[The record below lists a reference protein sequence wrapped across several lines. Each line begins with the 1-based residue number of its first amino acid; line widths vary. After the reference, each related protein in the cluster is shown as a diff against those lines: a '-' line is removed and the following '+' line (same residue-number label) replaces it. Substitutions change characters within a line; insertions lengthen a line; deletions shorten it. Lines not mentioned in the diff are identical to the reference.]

1 MPQWLTSTFQ
11 SWHESK
17 LFLERLTAVSHD
29 SLHII
34 AGTCAWLLIA
44 IIMRRPVTSWLPLL
58 GTFVVAVINEMVDL
72 WVEIWPE
79 PGMQAGEAAKDLM
92 TTIAV
97 PLLLLLAFRAAPRL
111 TATRP
116 SAKRRT
122 R

>member
-1 MPQWLTSTFQ
+1 MPHWLTTSFQ

-17 LFLERLTAVSHD
+17 LFVERLTTISHD
-29 SLHII
+29 ALHII
-34 AGTCAWLLIA
+34 AGTCVWLLLA
-44 IIMRRPVTSWLPLL
+44 LIMRRPVTSWLPLI
-58 GTFVVAVINEMVDL
+58 GTFAVVVTNEIVDL

-111 TATRP
+111 MAP
-116 SAKRRT
+116 SSR
-122 R
+122 